1 MRYEKIVGSWNQHC
15 VGSSRYNT
23 LVAEGF
29 VLNAP
34 MEVEQLP
41 DSFYMGA
48 GCYIVRGSF
57 VLPNGKIKYWGI
69 PNNPKASILFDADA
83 WDNCLKQIAVT
94 WKLENTEHTAAP
106 RTFNHMKDGQVYI
119 PARMESVRPGAT
131 DALKLPSRGYPT

>member
-1 MRYEKIVGSWNQHC
+1 MTYEKIVESWNQHC

-23 LVAEGF
+23 LVEEGF

-34 MEVEQLP
+34 IDVEQLP

-57 VLPNGKIKYWGI
+57 VLPNGKLKYWGI

-94 WKLENTEHTAAP
+94 WKLERPDDTATP
-106 RTFNHMKDGQVYI
+106 RTFNHMKDGLVYV
-119 PARMESVRPGAT
+119 PEKSDPVRPGAM
-131 DALKLPSRGYPT
+131 DALKIQSRGYPT